1 MQLGKEYANIV
12 NATILNEK
20 YPDSSRGV
28 PPFIMCLQNYF
39 FDVNPPLPNRCGGK
53 KFFCCLSFCKKK
65 KSVTGLPNDG
75 SALKEPSL

>member
-12 NATILNEK
+12 NATFLNEK

-39 FDVNPPLPNRCGGK
+39 FDVNPPPLPNRCGEN
-53 KFFCCLSFCKKK
+53 FFLLFMF
-65 KSVTGLPNDG
+65 L
-75 SALKEPSL
+75 